1 MEMKFEKPELK
12 IIRFDVKDV
21 LTASGAPSESDEV
34 PPTTDEWETHFIPN
48 P

>member
-1 MEMKFEKPELK
+1 MEFEKPALE

-21 LTASGAPSESDEV
+21 LTASGTPSDTEV
-34 PPTTDEWETHFIPN
+34 PPTTEEWETPFIPT

>member
-1 MEMKFEKPELK
+1 MEFEKPALD

-21 LTASGAPSESDEV
+21 LTASGAPSESDVV
-34 PPTTDEWETHFIPN
+34 PPTTEEWETPFIPN